1 MPCRSR
7 LVDDAIFCTGLIFPL
22 EILASLSDACFTRC
36 WKPRCAVLTKRVVR
50 ASRPFSFAPAAD
62 NSPLSCARLWRPL
75 RRFNDLNS
83 IDKLANVQGKV
94 DAVKGVM
101 QTNIAQALK
110 NTDRMEDIDE
120 KAVVLA
126 DSASKFKNSAGS
138 LKRNMRWRYI
148 RMICIMTIL
157 VAAVLAVIIVPIVLS
172 NK

>member
-1 MPCRSR
+1 
-7 LVDDAIFCTGLIFPL
+7 
-22 EILASLSDACFTRC
+22 LSYALLF
-36 WKPRCAVLTKRVVR
+36 L
-50 ASRPFSFAPAAD
+50 F
-62 NSPLSCARLWRPL
+62 WRPP